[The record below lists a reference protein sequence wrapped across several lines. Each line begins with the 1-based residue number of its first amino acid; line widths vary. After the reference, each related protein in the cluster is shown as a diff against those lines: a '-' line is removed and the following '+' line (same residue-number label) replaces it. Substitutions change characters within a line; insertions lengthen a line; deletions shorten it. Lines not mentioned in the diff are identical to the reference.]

1 MKDRSVD
8 LDSPYPLL
16 FSPLQVG
23 ACTLKN
29 RIVHASMSLRRSLP
43 GSIHPGYHQYHLNR
57 ARGGAAMVITDPIA
71 FMPSQGTERVCAWN
85 DSAVEGLTRFAQ
97 AIRQEDCHLLAQIQ
111 DNGRARR
118 LPGRVG
124 GLKGASALPDDL
136 FYSVPEELSAPE
148 LLAFSEAAAEAAA
161 RLQRCGYSGV
171 EVSAGHGHLFHQFLS
186 PRTNQR
192 EDAYGGDLA
201 GRARLLVEVCQA
213 IRQRC
218 GSEFM
223 LAVKLPGDDGLADG
237 VGPDMAA
244 EVAHHLV
251 SQVRVDLL
259 SYAQGTHHHTL
270 EMHLPDDSYPRLPYV
285 AMSAR
290 LQAATPGVPVMALG
304 RITDPAEAQAILLRG
319 DASLVGLARPLVAD
333 PAWPRKAAQGRARDI
348 RYCVSCNSCWRT
360 ILQDKPLAC
369 DNNPRVAEPGELDER
384 LPPTATPR
392 QVVVVGAGIAGLE
405 AAMTAADRGHAVT
418 VLGRSAG
425 GKAQLQ
431 SRLPVSES
439 LSSIADYQV
448 MRLEKLGARLHLNA
462 PASVE
467 DIQALQPDVVVL
479 ATGATMVWPQ
489 CLPPRLREEG
499 WVKDLRELLP
509 EILDIPSQQAGTAV
523 LFDMDQTEGTY
534 AAAEL
539 LREKFSR
546 VVVLCA
552 REAVALDTALV
563 VRQRIHRRFVERDIE
578 VIPQVEPVWTGS
590 MEEEGRLA
598 YRSIF
603 GGTLRYLDDVV
614 LLTYSTPRRPNLE
627 LLPGLQAARLN
638 VHRVGD
644 ANWGRDPMSATS
656 EGYAVGLSL

>member
-1 MKDRSVD
+1 
-8 LDSPYPLL
+8 
-16 FSPLQVG
+16 
-23 ACTLKN
+23 
-29 RIVHASMSLRRSLP
+29 
-43 GSIHPGYHQYHLNR
+43 
-57 ARGGAAMVITDPIA
+57 
-71 FMPSQGTERVCAWN
+71 
-85 DSAVEGLTRFAQ
+85 
-97 AIRQEDCHLLAQIQ
+97 
-111 DNGRARR
+111 
-118 LPGRVG
+118 
-124 GLKGASALPDDL
+124 
-136 FYSVPEELSAPE
+136 
-148 LLAFSEAAAEAAA
+148 
-161 RLQRCGYSGV
+161 
-171 EVSAGHGHLFHQFLS
+171 
-186 PRTNQR
+186 
-192 EDAYGGDLA
+192 
-201 GRARLLVEVCQA
+201 
-213 IRQRC
+213 
-218 GSEFM
+218 M

-237 VGPDMAA
+237 VGPAMAA
-244 EVAHHLV
+244 EVASHLV

-304 RITDPAEAQAILLRG
+304 RITDPAEAQAILQRG

-333 PAWPRKAAQGRARDI
+333 PSWPRKAAQGRARDI

-369 DNNPRVAEPGELDER
+369 DNNPRVAEPGELDEH
-384 LPPTATPR
+384 LPPAATPR

-431 SRLPVSES
+431 SRLRVSES

-448 MRLEKLGARLHLNA
+448 MRLEKLGARLHLDA
-462 PASVE
+462 PASLE
-467 DIQALQPDVVVL
+467 DIQALKPDAVVL

-489 CLPPRLREEG
+489 CLPKRLLEEG

-539 LREKFSR
+539 LRDKFSR

-563 VRQRIHRRFVERDIE
+563 VRQRIHRRFVEREIE
-578 VIPQVEPVWTGS
+578 IIPQVEPVWTDS

-603 GGTLRYLDDVV
+603 GGPLRHLSDVV
-614 LLTYSTPRRPNLE
+614 LLTYATPRRPNLD
-627 LLPGLQAARLN
+627 LLPGLQAAGIP